1 MDAVITFVDGGDP
14 LWQDDFRAA
23 RHGKAVARRYRDW
36 GTLPFLLRGIERHMP
51 FIDRVFLVVARESQV
66 PSWADR
72 SRLQIVLHS
81 DIIPSMYLPTFNS
94 TTIEMFLHRIPGL
107 SERFI
112 YFNDDIFPVMDAV
125 EEDFYPG
132 GRPATGFS
140 RHLLALNTFKR
151 QTRRSDRL
159 ARLALKQ
166 PSRPWFL
173 RPQHTCSPML
183 KSDSEKVFDLV
194 ESKIL
199 CSLSPVRDANNPNQ
213 YLFLDYLY
221 LSGQAVARRRSSRY
235 LSLATASPAKMEAAI
250 TAPRHQFLCINDVD
264 MKPERQA
271 ALQEAMLRAFTTR
284 FPEKSRYER

>member
-159 ARLALKQ
+159 ARLALVRAYAQ
-166 PSRPWFL
+166 TNVIARASSLTNSSGRVIWREYRPE
-173 RPQHTCSPML
+173 R
-183 KSDSEKVFDLV
+183 LV
-194 ESKIL
+194 EAGPIPLKAECKDGKVVISFKNAEGL
-199 CSLSPVRDANNPNQ
+199 KTSDGKR
-213 YLFLDYLY
+213 
-221 LSGQAVARRRSSRY
+221 
-235 LSLATASPAKMEAAI
+235 
-250 TAPRHQFLCINDVD
+250 
-264 MKPERQA
+264 
-271 ALQEAMLRAFTTR
+271 LRGFQLKEENGDSAFW
-284 FPEKSRYER
+284 